1 MAYRPGIVTLLSFF
15 FILLIPFFS
24 VMTLKKYLADL
35 YGTVEGYNFHLLSDD
50 QLDLKI
56 RYSQEFLQVIGL
68 VDPGLS
74 KVR

>member
-1 MAYRPGIVTLLSFF
+1 MITKKPFIYIVDT
-15 FILLIPFFS
+15 IFS